1 MTWPAALIRA
11 SSLRTST
18 ERRIRATSIVTTMV
32 STTALAAADGYWSTP
47 TSSYSAPT
55 TDAEPPPLMT
65 LMTKKSP
72 MTIDTTK
79 IDPSAMPFLESGN
92 IIIRMMSERLA
103 PASRAASTTRLSMRA
118 MALKIGTIMKIV
130 SWCT

>member
-1 MTWPAALIRA
+1 
-11 SSLRTST
+11 
-18 ERRIRATSIVTTMV
+18 
-32 STTALAAADGYWSTP
+32 
-47 TSSYSAPT
+47 
-55 TDAEPPPLMT
+55 MT

-92 IIIRMMSERLA
+92 TIKRMISKRLA

-130 SWCT
+130 SWWT